1 MLGIIALVAAPIA
14 GVLGYAATRPASFR
28 IERSATIAAPAE
40 RILPLI
46 EDFHRWQGW
55 SPYEKLDPQMKKT
68 FAGAASGRGAVY
80 SWEGKK
86 AGIGRMEIT
95 DLSPRRVVIKL
106 DFEKP
111 FRASNTAEF
120 ILQPAGGSTSVT
132 WAMHGAQPFINKL
145 VGVFIDLDQMVGK
158 DFAAGLAGLKAL
170 AER

>member
-1 MLGIIALVAAPIA
+1 MLGIIALAAAPIA
-14 GVLGYAATRPASFR
+14 GVLGYAATRPNSFR
-28 IERSATIAAPAE
+28 IERSATIAAPPE

-46 EDFHRWQGW
+46 EDFHRWEGW
-55 SPYEKLDPQMKKT
+55 SPFEKLDPEMKKS

-95 DLSPRRVVIKL
+95 DISPQRVTIKL

-111 FRASNTAEF
+111 FKASNTAEF
-120 ILQPAGGSTSVT
+120 ILQPAGAGTNVT
-132 WAMHGAQPFINKL
+132 WAMHGSQPFINKL
-145 VGVFIDLDQMVGK
+145 MGVFINLDKLVGK
-158 DFAAGLAGLKAL
+158 DFDTGLAGLKAL